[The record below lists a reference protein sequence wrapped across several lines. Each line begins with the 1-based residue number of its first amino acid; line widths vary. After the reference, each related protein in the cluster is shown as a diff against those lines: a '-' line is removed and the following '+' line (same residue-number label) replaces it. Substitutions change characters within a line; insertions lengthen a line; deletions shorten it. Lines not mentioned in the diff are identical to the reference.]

1 MSIAILANVRA
12 LVWYTGLLA
21 VLVGVGLGVL
31 LAANISASY
40 WFQRRREQQQ
50 LGPALDGE
58 RKSSGYR
65 LPLDPPVR
73 RIPRLAFAAEVTAAT
88 QTSSSSLCP
97 TAYNTDGWTAPSIGQ
112 LAESGYPQVQH
123 EMEQLASLVVRD
135 FVHRWFADVTAD
147 TSFPRCVHAQV
158 VQAVDAVAERIAGSR
173 VDPAELVVAQVL
185 PLATAHIH
193 AVRSASANAAVA
205 TAAAAGEGDNSEQ
218 SRVAQAYAS
227 QPGIRWHPALAAL
240 LLPGKEDDSGQ
251 ATADQRK
258 RAVAGHVRRVVDL
271 VVPLILPPEQTGL
284 SAHRVL
290 VREILAGAVLA
301 PAVASIADP
310 DTINQ
315 LLGAQ
320 LERMIREQ
328 HMVSELRDA
337 LDKQAAESV
346 EANSS
351 GSSKAARLSQ
361 QPILRAIERNDD
373 EDILAPAGVV
383 SYEEFMQSIDRCSDT
398 AQVARIRDDI
408 LAQIRKRRILIMGHG
423 KGDVVHGQRVRDVLV
438 YINRLYVAKKK
449 AERRLDVLMSGQGAS
464 QQQLQQQ
471 QTRQNPLLQ
480 HRPLT
485 SAEKAISRAST
496 YYDQRDDPRNLGPPQ
511 FTLREILTNVSSLS
525 AFAEY
530 MDLIGSQL
538 ALEFWVNVE
547 GAKQTARAACPG
559 DKDDSA
565 RQLLPSIV
573 GSLWK
578 SYFTVRVDELAALGS
593 DIETA
598 IGRVQRCLKPHRRPA
613 SMDLDSALLT
623 PPLCCE
629 AFELVA
635 LVQDAVFRHMQT
647 GVFPSF
653 LRSNIYSRFLT
664 EYYVTPRHDQISASL
679 FASSQPEPTASLQ
692 PQPQPVAD
700 SRSWSARSDAG
711 SSRRRSLVRSVAG
724 TLGRGRSASN
734 SSASTAPA
742 SLGQASQRTFG
753 AASIFRRAR
762 PEAPLVG
769 TDTSQALAGR
779 SSAAEPAGRSRSA
792 AQLAALAATSPPTLA
807 PAPELAGFPAESL
820 SPDAKTAPPLVP
832 QLSRRP
838 TRVGRSEVR
847 RLSAS
852 LRSIGLG
859 DAAAADKAMSAEVG
873 FGSPIAESVIDEE
886 SDGAGMLMA
895 MERSEDASGAVDG
908 GKSELPPPEPLG
920 ADNNP
925 NEEDD
930 DNDDN
935 GDGDEELSADEAET
949 LVLARVIRTPTPG
962 DLFLNERIERLARD
976 LERKTHQMAIVRAL
990 MRQAESRHKP
1000 HEQRVLAAS
1009 FRGLRREVQAG
1020 AEQQRLYET
1029 VLGDHIL
1036 SPQRTRIRIPRAV
1049 NSAAGDS
1056 ADSAFAGTEAASGT
1070 SEQKTHVVYL
1080 LELQQSM
1087 PPEHLDPTAT
1097 AEAAAAAAASP
1108 ALVSSA
1114 NHAPTGWVV
1123 SRRYREFYQMHKEL
1137 RTTWPNEMRAHEL
1150 PARTPLIRLQRD
1162 RDIEHR
1168 RLGLEKYLQGLLSDP
1183 RVANARAVRLFLS
1196 STLPPPLVQG
1206 PPSILQSASAAETG
1220 ESADVSLSL
1229 SAAAAAADEGDYDAD
1244 MVPSLRSAAAVSGW
1258 MAQIYKTVGEDI
1270 EGITGA
1276 DSMLEIIVQELGAK
1290 VAMQQQQQLQQQQ
1303 HTQSLDTSGALG
1315 ISSKAAPISG
1325 GYDVLAAG
1333 ALPPLVDTSS
1343 AGFIDP
1349 LSDLFVEVFGLK
1361 NRRNWLRRQ
1370 AISILLR
1377 HIVGGTVE
1385 RRVRDMVGTTVRDM
1399 QLAALVSQLRN
1410 ILWPPDPKT
1419 HAPGLFR
1426 APEPRIDSQKAD
1438 SLRDARSRILWL
1450 LPRILGG
1457 MVGKKNAR
1465 DGARLLVD
1473 VAQHPLPNL
1482 NLALHVFDVLVVSA
1496 FPEIKF
1502 QLEAN
1507 HPPTAP

>member
-1 MSIAILANVRA
+1 
-12 LVWYTGLLA
+12 
-21 VLVGVGLGVL
+21 
-31 LAANISASY
+31 
-40 WFQRRREQQQ
+40 
-50 LGPALDGE
+50 
-58 RKSSGYR
+58 
-65 LPLDPPVR
+65 
-73 RIPRLAFAAEVTAAT
+73 
-88 QTSSSSLCP
+88 
-97 TAYNTDGWTAPSIGQ
+97 
-112 LAESGYPQVQH
+112 
-123 EMEQLASLVVRD
+123 
-135 FVHRWFADVTAD
+135 
-147 TSFPRCVHAQV
+147 
-158 VQAVDAVAERIAGSR
+158 
-173 VDPAELVVAQVL
+173 
-185 PLATAHIH
+185 
-193 AVRSASANAAVA
+193 
-205 TAAAAGEGDNSEQ
+205 
-218 SRVAQAYAS
+218 
-227 QPGIRWHPALAAL
+227 
-240 LLPGKEDDSGQ
+240 
-251 ATADQRK
+251 
-258 RAVAGHVRRVVDL
+258 
-271 VVPLILPPEQTGL
+271 
-284 SAHRVL
+284 
-290 VREILAGAVLA
+290 
-301 PAVASIADP
+301 
-310 DTINQ
+310 
-315 LLGAQ
+315 
-320 LERMIREQ
+320 
-328 HMVSELRDA
+328 
-337 LDKQAAESV
+337 
-346 EANSS
+346 
-351 GSSKAARLSQ
+351 
-361 QPILRAIERNDD
+361 
-373 EDILAPAGVV
+373 
-383 SYEEFMQSIDRCSDT
+383 
-398 AQVARIRDDI
+398 RIRDDI

-449 AERRLDVLMSGQGAS
+449 AERRLDVLVSGQGAS

-471 QTRQNPLLQ
+471 HQQQHTRQNPLLQ
-480 HRPLT
+480 HRPLAS
-485 SAEKAISRAST
+485 SAKAISRAST

-559 DKDDSA
+559 EKDDSA

-623 PPLCCE
+623 PSLCCE

-653 LRSNIYSRFLT
+653 LRSKIYSRFLT

-679 FASSQPEPTASLQ
+679 FASSPPEPTTSLQPQ

-734 SSASTAPA
+734 SSTSTAPA
-742 SLGQASQRTFG
+742 SLGQAPQRTFG
-753 AASIFRRAR
+753 AASIFRRTR

-779 SSAAEPAGRSRSA
+779 SLVVEPAGRSRSA
-792 AQLAALAATSPPTLA
+792 AQLAVLAATPPA
-807 PAPELAGFPAESL
+807 PALAELSAESL

-832 QLSRRP
+832 QLSRKP

-886 SDGAGMLMA
+886 SDGAGMLMT
-895 MERSEDASGAVDG
+895 MGRSEDASGAIDSG
-908 GKSELPPPEPLG
+908 ESELPPPEPLG

-925 NEEDD
+925 NEEEDG
-930 DNDDN
+930 DN

-962 DLFLNERIERLARD
+962 DLFLDERIERLARD

-1020 AEQQRLYET
+1020 AEQQKLYEA
-1029 VLGDHIL
+1029 VLDDHIL

-1049 NSAAGDS
+1049 NTAAGDS
-1056 ADSAFAGTEAASGT
+1056 ADSAFAGAEEPSGS

-1087 PPEHLDPTAT
+1087 PLEHLDPTAT
-1097 AEAAAAAAASP
+1097 AEAAA

-1137 RTTWPNEMRAHEL
+1137 RTTWPNEMRVHEL

-1162 RDIEHR
+1162 KDIEHR

-1183 RVANARAVRLFLS
+1183 RVANARA
-1196 STLPPPLVQG
+1196 
-1206 PPSILQSASAAETG
+1206 
-1220 ESADVSLSL
+1220 
-1229 SAAAAAADEGDYDAD
+1229 
-1244 MVPSLRSAAAVSGW
+1244 
-1258 MAQIYKTVGEDI
+1258 
-1270 EGITGA
+1270 
-1276 DSMLEIIVQELGAK
+1276 
-1290 VAMQQQQQLQQQQ
+1290 
-1303 HTQSLDTSGALG
+1303 
-1315 ISSKAAPISG
+1315 
-1325 GYDVLAAG
+1325 
-1333 ALPPLVDTSS
+1333 
-1343 AGFIDP
+1343 
-1349 LSDLFVEVFGLK
+1349 
-1361 NRRNWLRRQ
+1361 
-1370 AISILLR
+1370 
-1377 HIVGGTVE
+1377 
-1385 RRVRDMVGTTVRDM
+1385 
-1399 QLAALVSQLRN
+1399 
-1410 ILWPPDPKT
+1410 
-1419 HAPGLFR
+1419 
-1426 APEPRIDSQKAD
+1426 
-1438 SLRDARSRILWL
+1438 
-1450 LPRILGG
+1450 
-1457 MVGKKNAR
+1457 
-1465 DGARLLVD
+1465 
-1473 VAQHPLPNL
+1473 
-1482 NLALHVFDVLVVSA
+1482 
-1496 FPEIKF
+1496 
-1502 QLEAN
+1502 
-1507 HPPTAP
+1507 